1 MPQQNKPAP
10 VSLTATAHSITASA
24 EARTIEGVITILD
37 AVSDDSRMIFQ
48 AGSLTPRDPIKR
60 VKLLVDHDMA
70 QPVGYMTEFS
80 QPAGNSMRA
89 KFYVPE
95 GDAGDKA
102 LADAATGR
110 RDGFSVG
117 VSLYDFGWNDDG
129 VIVVKSGQIHEVS
142 LCAVPAFQDAQ
153 VEKVAATLA
162 ARTQGVK
169 SMTEEEKAAAEAAA
183 AAAVTAAAETAAA
196 AAAAEAPPVGPVL
209 TASGER
215 QGPAPRLEISDRP
228 LSLKMVAAK
237 VSGAVATGDPAALMA
252 ALADV
257 VPANDAGKGWLRDG
271 WMGELWTASRTD
283 RPWIDAFG
291 PVQPLTSMKL
301 KGWKWGTRPKPAKY
315 AGNKAEVP
323 TNSPTTVPAEFNA
336 GRWAGGWDID
346 RIFLDL
352 GEAGFLESFWAAA
365 MAEYKR
371 DSNTDIAAQVQ
382 AAATDKGAASSALGA
397 IKAIA
402 RDLRNIGATAS
413 TIFLGNDVF
422 DEYADL
428 TQAEVP
434 HWLAN
439 VVGGVDIANDTATV
453 GPLTIKADPDMPA
466 DEALGLDKRAGAVHE
481 KTPIKVQA
489 YDIAKGGV
497 DLGFYSYG
505 ALAVSDPRSVVKY
518 TVTPGV

>member
-183 AAAVTAAAETAAA
+183 AAAVTAAAETAA